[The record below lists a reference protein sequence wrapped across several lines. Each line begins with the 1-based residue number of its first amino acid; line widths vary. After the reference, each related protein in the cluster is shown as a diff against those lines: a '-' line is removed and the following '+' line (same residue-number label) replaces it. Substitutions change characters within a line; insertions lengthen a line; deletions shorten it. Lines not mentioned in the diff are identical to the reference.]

1 MANEVDWA
9 GRCKTIIAELIG
21 IVLLVL
27 VIDYSYSG
35 ELAISKQWCS
45 TQGGQA
51 EYRLSDGSR
60 IDCLLEEYAVEV
72 EWAHKWTEAVG
83 QSLYY
88 AAVTQKKPAILLL
101 VRGKKDSR
109 YVQRLGVIQEE
120 LGITVWYKHER

>member
-1 MANEVDWA
+1 MYNIRKVNWVAA
-9 GRCKTIIAELIG
+9 IACSVGVGLM
-21 IVLLVL
+21 LLAMSFG
-27 VIDYSYSG
+27 YGG

-60 IDCLLEEYAVEV
+60 IDCLLDEYAVEV